1 MRYGRK
7 CVHGRFASPDEE
19 CLCQTN
25 HIQWHIASDSPL
37 QPIKKVRKVDFERIC
52 SVSNKLMI
60 FKDMRAQ
67 NKKICSG
74 CLNYCLHADP
84 IPLPRLPPMENYN
97 IAPSPNA
104 IVNEHLLS
112 NVTQTNHA
120 ILVLDLTNEDSRYPH
135 NTPDIFHLMQIHIY
149 FHFLSLFVE
158 KPLHLSLTV
167 IHMLLSPIHISC
179 YAGTW
184 LV

>member
-7 CVHGRFASPDEE
+7 RVHGRFASPDEE

-52 SVSNKLMI
+52 SVSNKLMT
-60 FKDMRAQ
+60 FKDMQAQ

-74 CLNYCLHADP
+74 CLNYCLNADP
-84 IPLPRLPPMENYN
+84 IPLPGLPPMENNN
-97 IAPSPNA
+97 IAPAPNA

-112 NVTQTNHA
+112 NATQTNHD
-120 ILVLDLTNEDSRYPH
+120 ILVLDLTNED
-135 NTPDIFHLMQIHIY
+135 DICNLNMDKKIRLAHLLGS
-149 FHFLSLFVE
+149 FKLVSNVGNVHFSGVCLPFFMHEMSIE
-158 KPLHLSLTV
+158 TN
-167 IHMLLSPIHISC
+167 
-179 YAGTW
+179 
-184 LV
+184 